1 MKDKERIMRSAQ
13 YEVYNLRVK
22 TYPLYHCSAEVVEC
36 EHGIALR
43 SYNTIV
49 SWYDYDEAELVHF
62 NHYSTTTCQQMAK
75 FHRWLEEHSYSVD
88 NVYRL
93 WNTRYPWSGSH
104 ENKPDRTF
112 TKALFSEI
120 ESEGFYRWIHHIQAG
135 SHPVSVLE
143 EVRFTGW
150 NW

>member
-13 YEVYNLRVK
+13 YEVRNLSVC
-22 TYPLYHCSAEVVEC
+22 TYPLYHCSAEVIEC

-49 SWYDYDEAELVHF
+49 SWYDFNECELVHF
-62 NHYSTTTCQQMAK
+62 NYYSNTTCQHMCK
-75 FHRWLEEHSYSVD
+75 FDKWLREYRYAID

-93 WNTRYPWSGSH
+93 WDTRYPWAGSR
-104 ENKPDRTF
+104 ENDGSKTF
-112 TKALFSEI
+112 KKSLFAEI
-120 ESEGFYRWIHHIQAG
+120 AEEGFYRWVHHIGAG
-135 SHPVSVLE
+135 FHPIVTLE
-143 EVRFTGW
+143 EVRFDGR